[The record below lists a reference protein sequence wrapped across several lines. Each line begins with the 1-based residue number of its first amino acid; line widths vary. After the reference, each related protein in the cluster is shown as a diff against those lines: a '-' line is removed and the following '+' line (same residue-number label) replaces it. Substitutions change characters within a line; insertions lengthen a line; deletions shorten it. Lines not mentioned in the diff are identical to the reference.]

1 MDELPKSFDFTGST
15 DNIGGDDIDLRSL
28 DMTDTLIGAAMSELT
43 SALGE
48 ADTNPYEAYHAG
60 DGGISDI
67 TLTTFDSA
75 LLMDGNIKLYTEDS
89 EAVADTAFDNA
100 KEMANLMGIKLDKK
114 EAEKKDLTGELSLI
128 LANLDKNTK
137 IETEAT
143 WLPWQD
149 AKVLDFN
156 EEGELDFVDDENEF
170 TAEDFNDE
178 NTFFEEYTELNKEA
192 EKGEWD
198 YILNRKTLTPIS
210 KEPNLRLVHA

>member
-128 LANLDKNTK
+128 LANLDKSTK
-137 IETEAT
+137 TETEAS

-149 AKVLDFN
+149 SKVLDFN
-156 EEGELDFVDDENEF
+156 DEGELDFVDDENVF
-170 TAEDFNDE
+170 TEEDFNDE
-178 NTFFEEYTELNKEA
+178 DTFIEEYAELNKEA
-192 EKGEWD
+192 ERGEWD

-210 KEPNLRLVHA
+210 KEPNIRLVHA